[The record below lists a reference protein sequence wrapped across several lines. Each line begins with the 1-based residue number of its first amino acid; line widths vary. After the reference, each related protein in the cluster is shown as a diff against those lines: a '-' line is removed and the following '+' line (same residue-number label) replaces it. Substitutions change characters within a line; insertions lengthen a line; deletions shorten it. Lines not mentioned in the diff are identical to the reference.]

1 MIRKFLDLAGE
12 RKKQLYLAWLF
23 QALTSICEGAI
34 YFMLFLA
41 IKDIL
46 DGSFTREKLIQ
57 YSLMFLVYTVLHFVF
72 YYFTI
77 AKQRPVSYA
86 MMRDERLSIAAKIK
100 QFPLYYF
107 TKDKISQ
114 LTSLFTTDLSF
125 VEMNIM
131 EIIAG
136 FVSSMIM
143 TVVFALMLLSVDWR
157 MALLLFVGII
167 PGYILYQQFQ
177 KSMVQLGEQKKNA
190 QVVMIDSTL
199 EYVQGMETIKAY
211 RLEQSGKLVENQVDR
226 YCTASDR
233 YEATLT
239 NWSMGYKICLN
250 LGLFLS
256 LGVGIAMV
264 RSGSLTPAT
273 YLFFAI
279 MGIIFYR
286 PLEALM
292 GSFAMMNLANASLD
306 NIAEINNLPTENEK
320 QGTTQFADTQ
330 ADVRFENVSFSY
342 DGKREAV
349 SHVSFSAK
357 PGTITALVGPSG
369 SGKSTLLNLIP
380 GFITPKNGRILLNGK
395 DAAALKHSDLVRHVS
410 VVFQEVYLFQD
421 TMMNNIRMGNQSTTD
436 EQVIEAAKKAHC
448 HEFIEKLP
456 QGYQTIISEGG
467 ASLSGGERQRIAI
480 ARALATNPKVLLC
493 DEATSALDPNT
504 THAILTLIKDI
515 NKKLGITVVVI
526 THQMSVVEEICDSV
540 AILDGGVVVE
550 QGEVREIFANPKTAA
565 ARRLV
570 APNGGS
576 AARDLSCFAPDDH
589 VVRVTFNGSSTA
601 KPLVASLA
609 AEKGILVSVLSAD
622 TRDLSGQCYGSML
635 LKLPRD
641 TEQAKQAAAYMR
653 SQNGVTVEEV
663 TGE

>member
-1 MIRKFLDLAGE
+1 MIAMIRKFLELAGE

-46 DGSFTREKLIQ
+46 GGSFTREKLIQ

-77 AKQRPVSYA
+77 AKQRLVSYA

-190 QVVMIDSTL
+190 QVAMIDSTL

-211 RLEQSGKLVENQVDR
+211 RLEQTGKLVENQVDG
-226 YCTASDR
+226 YCTASGR
-233 YEATLT
+233 YESTLT

-256 LGVGIAMV
+256 LGVGITMV
-264 RSGSLTPAT
+264 RSGSLASAT

-320 QGTTQFADTQ
+320 QGITQFADTQ

-349 SHVSFSAK
+349 SHVSFSAN

-369 SGKSTLLNLIP
+369 SGKSTLLNLIL
-380 GFITPKNGRILLNGK
+380 GFVTPKNGRILLNGK
-395 DAAALKHSDLVRHVS
+395 DAATLKHSDLVRHVS
-410 VVFQEVYLFQD
+410 IVFQEVYLFQD
-421 TMMNNIRMGNQSTTD
+421 TMMNNIRMGNQSATD
-436 EQVIEAAKKAHC
+436 EQAISAAKAAKC
-448 HEFIEKLP
+448 
-456 QGYQTIISEGG
+456 
-467 ASLSGGERQRIAI
+467 
-480 ARALATNPKVLLC
+480 
-493 DEATSALDPNT
+493 
-504 THAILTLIKDI
+504 IK
-515 NKKLGITVVVI
+515 
-526 THQMSVVEEICDSV
+526 
-540 AILDGGVVVE
+540 
-550 QGEVREIFANPKTAA
+550 P
-565 ARRLV
+565 RL
-570 APNGGS
+570 
-576 AARDLSCFAPDDH
+576 
-589 VVRVTFNGSSTA
+589 
-601 KPLVASLA
+601 
-609 AEKGILVSVLSAD
+609 
-622 TRDLSGQCYGSML
+622 
-635 LKLPRD
+635 
-641 TEQAKQAAAYMR
+641 
-653 SQNGVTVEEV
+653 
-663 TGE
+663 

>member
-1 MIRKFLDLAGE
+1 MRRMENDLLFFHELIGNCSVEKDSKIYTISPKFGKGTMQSFE
-12 RKKQLYLAWLF
+12 VMP
-23 QALTSICEGAI
+23 GAEI
-34 YFMLFLA
+34 VYSNVYITTPIQKNIQCKDRFIEVTYCFHGQMNMLFSDQPAMIMSDHYISVFNGASHLKSCDFGEEPF
-41 IKDIL
+41 IGVSVVVYLPQI
-46 DGSFTREKLIQ
+46 IN
-57 YSLMFLVYTVLHFVF
+57 SLNIMLG
-72 YYFTI
+72 TI
-77 AKQRPVSYA
+77 AF
-86 MMRDERLSIAAKIK
+86 DEDMDF
-100 QFPLYYF
+100 QG
-107 TKDKISQ
+107 
-114 LTSLFTTDLSF
+114 LFTAGGCFIAPATKS
-125 VEMNIM
+125 VEHIFTELLLLPEQYRNYL
-131 EIIAG
+131 AG

-157 MALLLFVGII
+157 MALLLFAGII

-177 KSMVQLGEQKKNA
+177 KSMVQLGEQKKNT
-190 QVVMIDSTL
+190 QVAMIDSTL

-211 RLEQSGKLVENQVDR
+211 RLEQSGKLVEKQVNG

-264 RSGSLTPAT
+264 RSGSLAPAT

-342 DGKREAV
+342 DGKRDAV

-380 GFITPKNGRILLNGK
+380 GFVTPKNGRILLNWK
-395 DAAALKHSDLVRHVS
+395 DAATLKHSDLVRHVS

-421 TMMNNIRMGNQSTTD
+421 TMMNNIRMGNQSATD
-436 EQVIEAAKKAHC
+436 EQVVEAAKKAHC

-456 QGYQTIISEGG
+456 QGYQTVISEGG
-467 ASLSGGERQRIAI
+467 ASLSGGERQRVAI
-480 ARALATNPKVLLC
+480 ARAILKDSPIILL
-493 DEATSALDPNT
+493 DEALSSLDAEN
-504 THAILTLIKDI
+504 A
-515 NKKLGITVVVI
+515 
-526 THQMSVVEEICDSV
+526 V
-540 AILDGGVVVE
+540 AI
-550 QGEVREIFANPKTAA
+550 Q
-565 ARRLV
+565 
-570 APNGGS
+570 
-576 AARDLSCFAPDDH
+576 
-589 VVRVTFNGSSTA
+589 
-601 KPLVASLA
+601 
-609 AEKGILVSVLSAD
+609 KGIEEMIKGKTVFLVSHTLSYIQNSDQILVLSD
-622 TRDLSGQCYGSML
+622 GILQGCGKHEEL
-635 LKLPRD
+635 LQTVPLYQTMWEKEKSIKNWKL
-641 TEQAKQAAAYMR
+641 A
-653 SQNGVTVEEV
+653 
-663 TGE
+663 